1 MNKYDVLIL
10 ILCYIFLPKVG
21 YVWNGEMSGH
31 LLFTFC
37 HSNIFHL
44 LCNIMVIL
52 SFKQKIRYEMYII
65 SILCSF
71 LPCCSD
77 LTMGASGMI
86 FAHIGYT
93 WGKIDNFRE
102 MFKRNLLLILLT
114 GLFPNMN
121 MLIHLY
127 CLLAGYLFGKGGMY
141 VRRKRSSSACV

>member
-1 MNKYDVLIL
+1 
-10 ILCYIFLPKVG
+10 
-21 YVWNGEMSGH
+21 MSGH

-44 LCNIMVIL
+44 LCNIMIIL

-71 LPCCSD
+71 LPCYSD

-114 GLFPNMN
+114 GYEHVDSLILF
-121 MLIHLY
+121 I
-127 CLLAGYLFGKGGMY
+127 GRLFIRERRY
-141 VRRKRSSSACV
+141 VCSTKKK